1 MIAEIVP
8 RIVEGENSR
17 ENTLER
23 LRTPPRTRSPSVT
36 RIEYKPAEIQ
46 HALGNCVNAIVKW
59 HYKPT
64 RDRDTSSLTKL
75 LCGEDGLV
83 KCLEM
88 AFLCGFKSSRIF
100 SKNLYIWDYLVKV
113 KEQFELHLNE
123 FDSGTSSSETSYDEV
138 QIVNATMWR
147 VYCHLMSEINSV
159 TQTLGKDGKFQ
170 LFVCLS
176 LR

>member
-75 LCGEDGLV
+75 LCGEEGLV

-88 AFLCGFKSSRIF
+88 AFLCGFKSSRLF

-147 VYCHLMSEINSV
+147 VYCHLMNEINSV